1 MEPWE
6 LAKSPS
12 ELPFPRL
19 LRGRFEGRAAIRSS
33 ISPLGPSTGH
43 FHLEPSATNG
53 PWPHTDDHMSRNL
66 ASQRKFRNSTETGK
80 FLKHAQIIRDCTARE
95 HFAGSVTTETK
106 ENPHSSG
113 FQMNQVSATR
123 HRPPTFNGFKALGVE
138 QSMTKSTASFSWT
151 IS

>member
-1 MEPWE
+1 
-6 LAKSPS
+6 
-12 ELPFPRL
+12 
-19 LRGRFEGRAAIRSS
+19 
-33 ISPLGPSTGH
+33 
-43 FHLEPSATNG
+43 
-53 PWPHTDDHMSRNL
+53 MSRNL

-80 FLKHAQIIRDCTARE
+80 FLKHAQVIRDCTARE

-123 HRPPTFNGFKALGVE
+123 HRPPTFKGIKALGVE